1 MNKKKGF
8 ILIVCL
14 FLTSVLTLL
23 LINQIKMSNENSSLK
38 NGQGEII
45 QANVRYVSLAIYD
58 SKKDL
63 SGNSISNLNRDYWKF
78 NEFTMFDM
86 PQIGISA
93 YLVNIRNDF
102 SELIRLNE
110 TNSSQQEINKI
121 KTILEK
127 KLSRLESSLSNIKKD
142 CGTDNN
148 KYFLLNSEGNITMQ
162 NVSKILLEEDI
173 IPNKK

>member
-8 ILIVCL
+8 ILVICL
-14 FLTSVLTLL
+14 LVTSVLTFL
-23 LINQIKMSNENSSLK
+23 LINEIKISNENSSLK
-38 NGQGEII
+38 NGKGAII
-45 QANVRYVSLAIYD
+45 QANVRYISLAVYD

-63 SGNSISNLNRDYWKF
+63 SSNSISDMNRDYWKF

-86 PQIGISA
+86 PQGVITS
-93 YLVNIRNDF
+93 YLLNIRNDF

-110 TNSSQQEINKI
+110 TNSSQQEINQR

-127 KLSRLESSLSNIKKD
+127 ELSRLGTSLSIIKED
-142 CGTDNN
+142 CETDNN

-162 NVSKILLEEDI
+162 NVLKILLE
-173 IPNKK
+173 

>member
-8 ILIVCL
+8 ILVFCL
-14 FLTSVLTLL
+14 LLTSVLALL
-23 LINQIKMSNENSSLK
+23 LINKIKMSNENSSLK
-38 NGQGEII
+38 NGKGAII
-45 QANVRYVSLAIYD
+45 QANVLYISLAVYD

-63 SGNSISNLNRDYWKF
+63 SDNSMANMNRDYWKF

-86 PQIGISA
+86 PHVGITA
-93 YLVNIRNDF
+93 YLINIRNDF
-102 SELIRLNE
+102 SELIRLNQ
-110 TNSSQQEINKI
+110 TNSSEQEINER

-127 KLSRLESSLSNIKKD
+127 ELSRLATSLSIIKKD

-162 NVSKILLEEDI
+162 NVLKVLIE
-173 IPNKK
+173 